1 MPNSFIS
8 SSRARPGRHGVSVH
22 QSPSSGHAGAKS
34 EGFFASWRVFQ
45 TTKIYDVLCAGPL
58 ILWYGS
64 SAGSLMPALFAKLET
79 TDVKKIDIA
88 FVLSVLAQTA
98 GIALI
103 VLALIF
109 LLLRRPAKGKAKGV
123 MPRLAAIAG
132 TYLGVAVV
140 WLPPHPMG
148 LMLSFLS
155 LTLILCGVAFAIFS
169 LLHLGRSFSLMAE
182 ARRLVTD
189 GPYSRIRHPLYLGE
203 AISMLGLTL
212 QYLSPLA
219 LGILV
224 LQFAFQLLRMKNEEN
239 VLSMLF
245 PEYEGYRART
255 ARLLP
260 GLY

>member
-1 MPNSFIS
+1 
-8 SSRARPGRHGVSVH
+8 VH
-22 QSPSSGHAGAKS
+22 QSPYSDRATTSSD
-34 EGFFASWRVFQ
+34 GFATSWRVFQ
-45 TTKIYDVLCAGPL
+45 STKTYDVLCAAPL
-58 ILWYGS
+58 IAWYGS
-64 SAGSLMPALFAKLET
+64 SAGRLLPALFEKLESA
-79 TDVKKIDIA
+79 DVHTIDIA

-103 VLALIF
+103 LLALIF
-109 LLLRRPAKGKAKGV
+109 LLVRRPAVGRAKGAL
-123 MPRLAAIAG
+123 PRIAAIAG

-140 WLPPHPMG
+140 WLPPHSMG

-155 LTLILCGVAFAIFS
+155 LTLILSGVAFAIFA

-219 LGILV
+219 LGILL
-224 LQFAFQLLRMKNEEN
+224 LQFAFQLWRMKNEEA
-239 VLSMLF
+239 VLASQF
-245 PEYEGYRART
+245 AEYESYRTRT